1 MIIIDNRIEKEKMK
15 QEKGWEETVE
25 TLEQVKRIN
34 STVEDI
40 QQQRSKKGFISTVGG
55 VVGGVVGGIK
65 SLFN

>member
-1 MIIIDNRIEKEKMK
+1 MDRVNYLEMTKKQAKLLSVMQDMNDIDNRIEKEKMK

-40 QQQRSKKGFISTVGG
+40 KHKRAK
-55 VVGGVVGGIK
+55 
-65 SLFN
+65 